1 MSRAPT
7 GLAHSVQV
15 RLVRHAEEIGVDPN
29 LVLTRYATE
38 RLLYRLAISRH
49 AGLFILKGALL
60 MLAWLGETLRP
71 TRDAD
76 LLGLGEMTDDAIS
89 RTFRELC
96 TVAAEP
102 DGLSFDP
109 AAVRVAPIRP
119 GDVYGGQRVD
129 LLARLG
135 PARIKVQVDIGVG
148 DAVEPEAEWLE
159 YPGLLDFPRP
169 RLRAY
174 RPETVIAEKVH
185 AMVTLGTANSRM
197 RDFFDIYALAENER
211 FDSRILSRAIRAT
224 FERRR
229 TVVPRELPIALTA
242 EFGMLPDKRT
252 QWAAFLRKGRI
263 RGVSSDFPAVVA
275 ALARFLDPVLD
286 EGAAASD
293 SPQEWL
299 PGGPWRP
306 GPSAGG
312 AAVDRE

>member
-38 RLLYRLAISRH
+38 RLLYRLSISRH
-49 AGLFILKGALL
+49 AGRFILKGALL

-76 LLGLGEMTDDAIS
+76 LLGLGEMTDESIV
-89 RTFRELC
+89 TIFREVC
-96 TVAAEP
+96 AIAAEP

-197 RDFFDIYALAENER
+197 RDFFDIYALAANER

-224 FERRR
+224 FARRR
-229 TVVPRELPIALTA
+229 TVVPAELPIALTA
-242 EFGMLPDKRT
+242 EFGKLPEKQA
-252 QWAAFLRKGRI
+252 QWAAFLRKGRA
-263 RGVSSDFPAVVA
+263 RGVSTDFPAVVA
-275 ALARFLDPVLD
+275 ELARFLEPVLV
-286 EGAAASD
+286 ESATVSAPPAGVA
-293 SPQEWL
+293 
-299 PGGPWRP
+299 PGRP
-306 GPSAGG
+306 VEARAFHGWSSG
-312 AAVDRE
+312 